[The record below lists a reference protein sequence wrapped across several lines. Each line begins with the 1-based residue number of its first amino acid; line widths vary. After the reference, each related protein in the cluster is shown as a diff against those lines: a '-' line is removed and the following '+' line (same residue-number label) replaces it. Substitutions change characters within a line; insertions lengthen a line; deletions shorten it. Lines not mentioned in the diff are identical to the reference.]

1 MLAPFDHERWLTFLE
16 FFLRCADAD
25 VERYLKLFTFLPM
38 SVIKSTME
46 EHSKDESKRI
56 AQHKLAYE
64 FVELVHGLG
73 NAQRAEEQ
81 HRRLFGHKISVTDLR
96 APAKRQSDS
105 ETGGAAYSTD
115 MNPSLN
121 KYAPQTNV
129 ENMGPLRIT
138 LPGSLI
144 LGQPLSKILWS
155 AGLVSSRSEG
165 QRLINNRGAHIG
177 STSDR
182 TGRDMGDGLSFAPI
196 TSWKPYETSRFIID
210 GNLLILRVGKW
221 KVKIIDIVSDEEYEK
236 TGQTAPG
243 WNEAEGNEAGKGE
256 SYKEAHQRREEFYK
270 ERKETLAERAEER
283 RMKAKAQ
290 SERPDKSFEQTGETA
305 EERVQRLNGEG
316 ERQDGRR
323 RKRESPYGVV
333 TSATWE

>member
-1 MLAPFDHERWLTFLE
+1 MRANWFK

-46 EHSKDESKRI
+46 QHETDQSKRV

-73 NAQRAEEQ
+73 NAQEAEAQ
-81 HRRLFGHKISVTDLR
+81 HRKLFSQKLSVRDIR
-96 APAKRQSDS
+96 ATAKGDTAT
-105 ETGGAAYSTD
+105 EVGKVGYSTD
-115 MNPSLN
+115 VNNSLN
-121 KYAPQTNV
+121 KYAPQTNT
-129 ENMGPLRIT
+129 ENMGPTRMK
-138 LPGSLI
+138 LPMSLI
-144 LGQPLSKILWS
+144 LDQPLSKILWS

-196 TSWKPYETSRFIID
+196 TSWKPGETSRFIID

-221 KVKIIDIVSDEEYEK
+221 KVKIIDIVSDEEFEK
-236 TGQTAPG
+236 VGLTTPG
-243 WNEAEGNEAGKGE
+243 WKEPEGEDAGKGE
-256 SYKEAHQRREEFYK
+256 SYKDAQQRRETFFTQRK
-270 ERKETLAERAEER
+270 ERLVELERKRKET
-283 RMKAKAQ
+283 RMKAK
-290 SERPDKSFEQTGETA
+290 ETDETA
-305 EERVQRLNGEG
+305 EERVRRLEKEG
-316 ERQDGRR
+316 EPVDGRR
-323 RKRESPYGVV
+323 KRKESPYGVV

>member
-1 MLAPFDHERWLTFLE
+1 MRANFFK

-46 EHSKDESKRI
+46 QHETDQSKRV

-64 FVELVHGLG
+64 FVELVHGLA
-73 NAQRAEEQ
+73 NAQEAEAQ
-81 HRRLFGHKISVTDLR
+81 HRKLFSQKLSVRDIQAT
-96 APAKRQSDS
+96 AKGD
-105 ETGGAAYSTD
+105 EATEVGKVGYSTD
-115 MNPSLN
+115 VNNSLN
-121 KYAPQTNV
+121 KYAPQTNT
-129 ENMGPLRIT
+129 ENMGPTRMK
-138 LPGSLI
+138 LPASLI
-144 LGQPLSKILWS
+144 LDQPLSKILWS

-196 TSWKPYETSRFIID
+196 TSWKPHETARFIID

-221 KVKIIDIVSDEEYEK
+221 KVKIIDIVSDEEFEK
-236 TGQTAPG
+236 AGLTAPG
-243 WNEAEGNEAGKGE
+243 WKELEGEDAGKGE
-256 SYKEAHQRREEFYK
+256 SYKDAQQRRETFFT
-270 ERKETLAERAEER
+270 ERKERLAEFERKREET
-283 RMKAKAQ
+283 RMKAKERR
-290 SERPDKSFEQTGETA
+290 ERPDKSYEQTDETV
-305 EERVQRLNGEG
+305 EERVRRLETEG
-316 ERQDGRR
+316 EPADGRR
-323 RKRESPYGVV
+323 KRKESPYGVV

>member
-1 MLAPFDHERWLTFLE
+1 
-16 FFLRCADAD
+16 
-25 VERYLKLFTFLPM
+25 M
-38 SVIKSTME
+38 SVITSTME
-46 EHSKDESKRI
+46 EHDKDQSKRV

-73 NAQRAEEQ
+73 NAQQAEDQ
-81 HRRLFGHKISVTDLR
+81 HRKLFGQKLSVKDLR
-96 APAKRQSDS
+96 ASTKEENVTEIGKA
-105 ETGGAAYSTD
+105 GYSTD
-115 MNPSLN
+115 VNPSLN

-129 ENMGPLRIT
+129 ENMGPTRIT
-138 LPGSLI
+138 LPASLI
-144 LGQPLSKILWS
+144 LDQPLSKILWS

-221 KVKIIDIVSDEEYEK
+221 KVKIIDIVSDAEYEK
-236 TGQTAPG
+236 TGLTAPG
-243 WNEAEGNEAGKGE
+243 WKEVDGDEAGKGE
-256 SYKEAHQRREEFYK
+256 SYKDAQQRREEFYK
-270 ERKETLAERAEER
+270 ERKEKSAEKEERAEER
-283 RMKAKAQ
+283 RMKAKERR
-290 SERPDKSFEQTGETA
+290 ERPDQSFEPTEETVQ
-305 EERVQRLNGEG
+305 ERVRRMEEEG
-316 ERQDGRR
+316 EPKDGRR
-323 RKRESPYGVV
+323 RKKEPPYGVV

>member
-1 MLAPFDHERWLTFLE
+1 LLTFFE

-46 EHSKDESKRI
+46 EHRKDESKRI

-81 HRRLFGHKISVTDLR
+81 HRKLFGQKISVKDLR
-96 APAKRQSDS
+96 APVKRENDS
-105 ETGGAAYSTD
+105 ETGEAGYSTD

-121 KYAPQTNV
+121 KYAAQTNV
-129 ENMGPLRIT
+129 ENMGPTRIT
-138 LPGSLI
+138 LPESLI

-182 TGRDMGDGLSFAPI
+182 AGRDMGDGLSFAPI

-221 KVKIIDIVSDEEYEK
+221 KVKIIDIVRDEEYEK

-243 WNEAEGNEAGKGE
+243 WREPDGNEAGKSE
-256 SYKEAHQRREEFYK
+256 SYKEAQQRREDFYK
-270 ERKETLAERAEER
+270 ERKEKLAERAEER
-283 RMKAKAQ
+283 RMKAKEQ

-305 EERVQRLNGEG
+305 EERVQRLEDEG
-316 ERQDGRR
+316 KPQDGRR
-323 RKRESPYGVV
+323 RKKESPYGVV